1 MDRIKFLGTAGARF
15 VVTKQI
21 RSSGGIWIT
30 LNDTNVLVD
39 PGPGTLV
46 KCASSKPK
54 LDPLT
59 LDGIILTHKHL
70 DHSSDIN
77 VMIEAMTEGGFK
89 KRGEIFAPQ
98 DALEDDP
105 VVLKYLR
112 DFVERIHILKQGGN
126 YSLGNVNF
134 YTPLKHVHGVE
145 TYGIRFESSKYKI
158 SLIVDTKFFPELIKA
173 YSDSDIIILNV
184 VRHIRDKTSLKLDH
198 LNLEDAKELIQKIRP
213 KLAILTHFGMTM
225 VKAKPWELAERLS
238 SEIGLKVISARDGL
252 NLELEKELN

>member
-225 VKAKPWELAERLS
+225 VKAKPWDLAERLS

>member
-1 MDRIKFLGTAGARF
+1 MR
-15 VVTKQI
+15 
-21 RSSGGIWIT
+21 
-30 LNDTNVLVD
+30 
-39 PGPGTLV
+39 
-46 KCASSKPK
+46 
-54 LDPLT
+54 
-59 LDGIILTHKHL
+59 
-70 DHSSDIN
+70 
-77 VMIEAMTEGGFK
+77 
-89 KRGEIFAPQ
+89 
-98 DALEDDP
+98 
-105 VVLKYLR
+105 
-112 DFVERIHILKQGGN
+112 ILKTQTRSPNSGWDN
-126 YSLGNVNF
+126 SD
-134 YTPLKHVHGVE
+134 PKHVHGVE

-225 VKAKPWELAERLS
+225 VKAKPWDLAERLS

>member
-1 MDRIKFLGTAGARF
+1 LDRIKFLGTAGARF

-225 VKAKPWELAERLS
+225 VKAKPWDLAERLS